1 MIELHVNEIL
11 CSKHHIAFTRIKIN
25 KIGLMAVCSKHIT
38 YQSPNSL
45 SSIS

>member
-1 MIELHVNEIL
+1 MIELLVNEML
-11 CSKHHIAFTRIKIN
+11 SSKQHIAFIRIKIKN
-25 KIGLMAVCSKHIT
+25 IGLMAVCSKHIT